1 MIKITLCMWLV
12 RPWHKVTFLHKTK
25 QTRWSDYSVK
35 LRPKRMCCQRPRGNI
50 QRVQLAIPASATSLH
65 SFFGDALLGPGW
77 IRSERRIGVIPTSH
91 RHSFCEKK
99 FLSREG
105 ARHKHQRI
113 CGRTEHISSSGLE
126 ASHNSLFMLHLDA
139 CVGVIKAGSIF
150 SFFGSTFLKHSSS
163 SLAWSAFQ
171 VGQEKTSSPYCL
183 FTCIVHQSNES
194 VTSVD
199 CENNQSIY
207 IYIQVLDSWCVVS
220 LVKIHIPL
228 PQIITPRT
236 ADYMKR
242 CWLVGCFQHRQNM
255 LVCSRGWWLWKIR
268 VAG

>member
-207 IYIQVLDSWCVVS
+207 IYPSFGLLMCRLIGENTYPPSPNHNPKDRWLHET
-220 LVKIHIPL
+220 LL
-228 PQIITPRT
+228 
-236 ADYMKR
+236 A
-242 CWLVGCFQHRQNM
+242 CWLLSTPAKYAC
-255 LVCSRGWWLWKIR
+255 LLPR
-268 VAG
+268 VMIVKD